1 MKTTAIRFLI
11 GVMAILG
18 VTACAKSEEKS
29 NNINENTGDYGV
41 FLSLDGS
48 EAIEASE
55 GYETAIIDAQNL
67 SKSEIAEMQDRGQEV
82 YSYLNVGSLET
93 YRPYFE
99 DFQHLTLRPYE
110 NWEEEYWVDVTNE
123 DWQEFSAV
131 TLANELLDKGIDGF
145 WIDNVDVYWQFPT
158 EETYVGV
165 EQILK
170 TLMSYGKPV
179 LINGGNEFVSAYF
192 KKNQQVD
199 DILTG
204 VNQETVFSA
213 IDFEKNELIAQ
224 SKENQDYYLNYLDT
238 LDEAGKEI
246 YLLEYTTD
254 NGIAKEIKNYASKRD
269 WQYYISNSIELDG

>member
-1 MKTTAIRFLI
+1 MKITAIRFLI
-11 GVMAILG
+11 GAMAILG
-18 VTACAKSEEKS
+18 VAACAKSEDKS
-29 NNINENTGDYGV
+29 NRISENTGDYGV

-55 GYETAIIDAQNL
+55 GYETVIIDAQNL
-67 SKSEIAEMQDRGQEV
+67 SKAEIAEMQARGQEV

-93 YRPYFE
+93 FRPYYKE
-99 DFQHLTLRPYE
+99 FQHLTLSPYE
-110 NWEEEYWVDVTNE
+110 NWEEEYWVDVANE

-179 LINGGNEFVSAYF
+179 LINGGNEFVSTYF
-192 KKNQQVD
+192 QKNQQID

-213 IDFEKNELIAQ
+213 IDFEEDKLGTQ
-224 SKENQDYYLNYLDT
+224 TKENQTYYLNYLDT
-238 LDEAGKEI
+238 VDKAGKEI
-246 YLLEYTTD
+246 YLLEYTT
-254 NGIAKEIKNYASKRD
+254 KNELVKDIHDYATKRG
-269 WQYYISNSIELDG
+269 WKYYISNSVELD

>member
-192 KKNQQVD
+192 QKNQQVD

>member
-1 MKTTAIRFLI
+1 MKNTAISFLI
-11 GVMAILG
+11 GAMVILG
-18 VTACAKSEEKS
+18 VTGCVKPENE
-29 NNINENTGDYGV
+29 NNKIIENTGDYGV
-41 FLSLDGS
+41 FLSLDGN

-55 GYETAIIDAQNL
+55 GYETAVIDAQNL
-67 SKSEIAEMQDRGQEV
+67 SEAEIAEMQARGQKV

-93 YRPYFE
+93 FRPYYKE
-99 DFQHLTLRPYE
+99 FQHLTLRPYE

-123 DWQEFSAV
+123 GWQEFSAV

-158 EETYVGV
+158 KETYVGV
-165 EQILK
+165 EHILK

-192 KKNQQVD
+192 QKNQQVD

-213 IDFEKNELIAQ
+213 IDFEKNELSFQ

-246 YLLEYTTD
+246 FLLEYTTGS
-254 NGIAKEIKNYASKRD
+254 GIIKEIKDYATKRG
-269 WQYYISNSIELDG
+269 WKYYISNSVELDG

>member
-192 KKNQQVD
+192 QKNQQVD

-246 YLLEYTTD
+246 YLLEYTTN

>member
-192 KKNQQVD
+192 QKNQQID

>member
-11 GVMAILG
+11 GAMVILG
-18 VTACAKSEEKS
+18 VTGCANLEGRS
-29 NNINENTGDYGV
+29 NSKLENTGEYGV

-55 GYETAIIDAQNL
+55 GYETVIIDAQNL
-67 SKSEIAEMQDRGQEV
+67 SEAEITEMQDRGQKV

-93 YRPYFE
+93 YRPYYE
-99 DFQHLTLRPYE
+99 EFQYLTLRPYE

-123 DWQEFSAV
+123 DWQKFSAV

-145 WIDNVDVYWQFPT
+145 WIDNVDVYWQFQT
-158 EETYVGV
+158 KETYIGV
-165 EQILK
+165 EKILK

-179 LINGGNEFVSAYF
+179 LINGGNEFVSAYLQQ
-192 KKNQQVD
+192 NQQLD

-213 IDFEKNELIAQ
+213 IDFEEDKLSTQ
-224 SKENQDYYLNYLDT
+224 TKENQTYYLNYLDT
-238 LDEAGKEI
+238 VDKAGKEI
-246 YLLEYTTD
+246 YLLEYSTKKEL
-254 NGIAKEIKNYASKRD
+254 AKDVHDYATKRG
-269 WQYYISNSIELDG
+269 WQYYISDSVELDN

>member
-179 LINGGNEFVSAYF
+179 LINGGNEFVSAYLQQ
-192 KKNQQVD
+192 NQQLD

-213 IDFEKNELIAQ
+213 IDFEEDKLSTQ
-224 SKENQDYYLNYLDT
+224 TKENQTYYLNYLDT
-238 LDEAGKEI
+238 VDKAGKEI
-246 YLLEYTTD
+246 YLLEYSTKKEL
-254 NGIAKEIKNYASKRD
+254 AKDVHDYATKRG
-269 WQYYISNSIELDG
+269 WKYYISNSIELD

>member
-1 MKTTAIRFLI
+1 MKTSSIRFLI

-192 KKNQQVD
+192 QKNQQVD

>member
-67 SKSEIAEMQDRGQEV
+67 SKSEITEMQDRGQEV

-192 KKNQQVD
+192 QKNQQID

>member
-179 LINGGNEFVSAYF
+179 LINGGNEFQRCCFAH
-192 KKNQQVD
+192 
-199 DILTG
+199 
-204 VNQETVFSA
+204 
-213 IDFEKNELIAQ
+213 
-224 SKENQDYYLNYLDT
+224 
-238 LDEAGKEI
+238 
-246 YLLEYTTD
+246 LL
-254 NGIAKEIKNYASKRD
+254 
-269 WQYYISNSIELDG
+269 QH

>member
-192 KKNQQVD
+192 QKNQQVD

-254 NGIAKEIKNYASKRD
+254 NWIAKEIKNYASKRD